1 MANDLLKQF
10 MSEANEAQENVQK
23 KALQKA
29 VQTTSSPTTSGKSK
43 LDKKKKQQNKKATGA
58 GVKTSAVGADTLN
71 AAKDI
76 AKTQEKKLPTKRN
89 GSGKASVQ
97 KQETA
102 KKVLQHLKEVS
113 KPIVKTAENYDA
125 NPYTKEKTDAMW
137 NRMATGDTASDKFG
151 RVYAGV
157 GQGVVD
163 ANLAIPNLIG
173 KLATGKDVNLQERTG
188 LNIDNEA
195 LKETAGFK
203 GGKFAGEMIG
213 YGMQNMAAAPAING
227 ILANTKLGQMAAK
240 SGTKMATNTRIG
252 KLVGEEAAKDFTVG
266 LARNAVEAGTVGLA
280 QNIGI
285 ADQEGRTG
293 LDLVGNVLLNTAAD
307 LTFGGLMEGVGLGV
321 NAIKG
326 AKALRKA
333 TGEIAEGVQT
343 KTLPTGEEVPVNAEK
358 VAVNPSENATE
369 VAENSTKATARVK
382 KAQKAEGRG
391 FDFKIYEGEPHGE
404 KYKIET
410 HPGYLSGK
418 HDVHSVYF
426 ENVPNEITRA
436 NMQEL
441 GMRYNKND
449 HSWRI
454 GANKATKEEIAEAIA
469 QDTAPWMRKHNEAAV
484 ENRKRLKDLTKTNAK
499 SIEPVIGVS
508 EIDSIKPNQSA
519 VVNGVTV
526 ERSANGDWY
535 NIKEN
540 GKIRSMSRE
549 GLEDYLSAT
558 EPANAVRKAP
568 RTTERSNVIDARNK
582 LMKAEMQYEEAYIK
596 SPGDDFSSQEEQLS
610 NLKDRLITAEK
621 KRLPNG
627 VDGRK
632 LSNPST
638 VKLPK
643 AESQLKGTGGRTLK
657 PGGADLAREAE
668 TLKDA
673 RKKYGVFEGSDVPKA
688 TELGDVQQG
697 ARTIRNSDILD
708 EEAVKHLEE
717 GIRQGDYWKTTIT
730 NKSALNKAQ
739 DSINKSL
746 DDATAS
752 FRSIM
757 MDGRQAK
764 SEDIARG
771 YLLAQEYIKRKDYD
785 MVENILADVSAME
798 SEAGRTLQ
806 AMRIFSQLSPLGR
819 MKGAKRTAEKLMAER
834 GVDIKINQKLLDD
847 IANATTD
854 AEIARA
860 NEAFA
865 VDVWNQVPATFS
877 EKLNAWRYLAM
888 LGNPKTHIRNF
899 VGNLIGVPARQLSN
913 TIAAGMEKAFKGKI
927 NKLSDGN
934 VSGSKAVFAGK
945 YKDLADEAYKK
956 NKDALEAV
964 HSKFNEYR
972 RPSEAKLYKTK
983 TLEGLRKGNAKALEW
998 EDNIFKKGVFKKSF
1012 AQYCKAN
1019 GLDLAK
1025 PVSDEFMEAA
1035 TNYAHAQ
1042 ALKATYQDP
1051 NMLADAISK
1060 FKRKFEPSASDS
1072 AAIRIGKTVGH
1083 QVVESILPFVKT
1095 PANILKRGIE
1105 YSPAGVAG
1113 GIAKI
1118 ASAKT
1123 AEDLMKG
1130 IEYFSQGITG
1140 TGLIGLGLL
1149 LGHRGIVNG
1158 SMGEY
1163 DKEYAYR
1170 QMLGEQDY
1178 AVTVGDYTYTLDWMS
1193 PLAMPF
1199 FVGVEASNV
1208 LDGSDDNTVWN
1219 VIESFTHLTE
1229 PVFEMSMLSGIET
1242 TFDTTFTSDSKVKT
1256 IIENSMQGYIS
1267 QFVPTVFG
1275 QLARTLTPERKV
1287 ALSTA
1292 ETKTE
1297 RNLDKY
1303 IDKLE
1308 NKIPGVTEWNE
1319 PYVDQWGRTDGKK
1332 TSGDYWLSAA
1342 ENFLS
1347 PGYVSKKNLTPVDK
1361 EVSRLYDKLGE
1372 TDGANVIP
1380 AVSSTAYEQKFE
1392 GKEYRMSESE
1402 FTDYKKT
1409 VGSYRHTELQKL
1421 FKTEEYKTAS
1431 DVDKAK
1437 MIKDVYDAG
1446 AEKGKEKFLVGSG
1459 KVTKEAYAYSVLND
1473 TQKEAVDNRKITAVK
1488 LRALKDKAEA
1498 GGVKANG
1505 SGIAIALTLD
1515 GTSLKDMQAYSEN
1528 VSETAYTEAQ
1538 MLKKQG
1544 YTASS
1549 FTAEHEKAKAKYDA
1563 SGNGSLNKEE
1573 AMAYLATTNYS
1584 PEKKWALL
1592 AAMTSVKK
1600 NPY

>member
-1 MANDLLKQF
+1 MSDWYEQALANAKKKDAEKRKKEDALAKSPKYQNEQLKGQVYAGSTASNNKPKTEPKSAKEVLKTMAGDGK
-10 MSEANEAQENVQK
+10 
-23 KALQKA
+23 
-29 VQTTSSPTTSGKSK
+29 TTNK
-43 LDKKKKQQNKKATGA
+43 LDNKKKQQNKKAA
-58 GVKTSAVGADTLN
+58 AVGATSAAKSSSIKKTTGYKKSAVNTDTLK
-71 AAKDI
+71 ATKKI
-76 AKTQEKKLPTKRN
+76 AESQEKKLPTKRN

-97 KQETA
+97 KKETA
-102 KKVLQHLKEVS
+102 KKTLQALKEVS
-113 KPIVKTAENYDA
+113 KPTVKTAENYDP
-125 NPYTKEKTDAMW
+125 NPYTKEKIDAMFDQI
-137 NRMATGDTASDKFG
+137 ATDDSLYGKFG
-151 RVYAGV
+151 RAYTGFS
-157 GQGVVD
+157 QGVID
-163 ANLAIPNLIG
+163 AALGTANLVG
-173 KLATGKDVNLQERTG
+173 SKLTGKDINLQERTG
-188 LNIDNEA
+188 LNIDHEGLRNT
-195 LKETAGFK
+195 KGFK
-203 GGKFAGEMIG
+203 GGQVAGEVAG
-213 YGMQNMAAAPAING
+213 YMMQGAAADPAIDAL
-227 ILANTKLGQMAAK
+227 LAGTKLAKMSGKAGTAAK
-240 SGTKMATNTRIG
+240 IFGRNAIESGTI
-252 KLVGEEAAKDFTVG
+252 
-266 LARNAVEAGTVGLA
+266 GLA
-280 QNIGI
+280 QNLGM
-285 ADQEGRTG
+285 AHQQGLEGM
-293 LDLVGNVLLNTAAD
+293 DFAKDVALNTALDFAAGST
-307 LTFGGLMEGVGLGV
+307 LGGVAAGL
-321 NAIKG
+321 AAKG
-326 AKALRKA
+326 AKKGDDVAKA
-333 TGEIAEGVQT
+333 VAKIEEAPADTPKVAVKAAEPVT
-343 KTLPTGEEVPVNAEK
+343 EVAEEVVPKIEEVPVQASSTRSRDKLRTTTKPVPVEVTTTRKPPRTRNYSSNIEDLLAAEQEYDYAIEEAGRK
-358 VAVNPSENATE
+358 IADYVRNYKGKGSLTTITPKFEDATGSGVRHTVSQNDPWYSEALKKYGSNKAVNNHA
-369 VAENSTKATARVK
+369 
-382 KAQKAEGRG
+382 
-391 FDFKIYEGEPHGE
+391 D
-404 KYKIET
+404 
-410 HPGYLSGK
+410 
-418 HDVHSVYF
+418 
-426 ENVPNEITRA
+426 
-436 NMQEL
+436 
-441 GMRYNKND
+441 
-449 HSWRI
+449 
-454 GANKATKEEIAEAIA
+454 EIAADLLEGDLFRARGQ
-469 QDTAPWMRKHNEAAV
+469 QDF
-484 ENRKRLKDLTKTNAK
+484 LD
-499 SIEPVIGVS
+499 
-508 EIDSIKPNQSA
+508 
-519 VVNGVTV
+519 
-526 ERSANGDWY
+526 
-535 NIKEN
+535 
-540 GKIRSMSRE
+540 
-549 GLEDYLSAT
+549 EDTY
-558 EPANAVRKAP
+558 
-568 RTTERSNVIDARNK
+568 D
-582 LMKAEMQYEEAYIK
+582 YIK
-596 SPGDDFSSQEEQLS
+596 SLEEMIDTNNNIVDNLS
-610 NLKDRLITAEK
+610 NK
-621 KRLPNG
+621 LPRG

-638 VKLPK
+638 VELPK
-643 AESQLKGTGGRTLK
+643 AEPQLKGTGGRTLK

-668 TLKDA
+668 SIKDA
-673 RKKYGVFEGSDVPKA
+673 RKKYGTFEGSDVPKA

-708 EEAVKHLEE
+708 EEAVNRLEE

-730 NKSALNKAQ
+730 NKSALQKAQ
-739 DSINKSL
+739 NSINKSL
-746 DDATAS
+746 DDATSS

-757 MDGRQAK
+757 LDGRQAK

-771 YLLAQEYIKRKDYD
+771 YLLAQEYIKLKDYD

-847 IANATTD
+847 IANAKTD
-854 AEIARA
+854 AEIAKA

-865 VDVWNQVPATFS
+865 VDVWNQVPATLS

-899 VGNLIGVPARQLSN
+899 VGNLIGVPARQISN
-913 TIAAGMEKAFKGKI
+913 TLAAGMEKAFKKKI

-934 VSGSKAVFAGK
+934 VSGSKAVFSKK
-945 YKDLADEAYKK
+945 YNELADQAYKK

-964 HSKFNEYR
+964 HSKFNEHR

-1060 FKRKFEPSASDS
+1060 FKRKFEPNASDPI
-1072 AAIRIGKTVGH
+1072 AVKVGKTIGH
-1083 QVVESILPFVKT
+1083 QVTESMLPFVKT
-1095 PANILKRGIE
+1095 PANILKRGFE
-1105 YSPAGVAG
+1105 YSPVGVAG

-1140 TGLIGLGLL
+1140 TGLIGLGLF

-1199 FVGVEASNV
+1199 FVGVEASNI
-1208 LDGSDDNTVWN
+1208 LDGSDDNTMWN

-1229 PVFEMSMLSGIET
+1229 PLFEMSMLSGIET

-1256 IIENSMQGYIS
+1256 ILENSMQGYIS

-1347 PGYVSKKNLTPVDK
+1347 PGYISKKNLTSVDK
-1361 EVSRLYDKLGE
+1361 EISRLYDKIGE
-1372 TDGANVIP
+1372 TDGANIIP
-1380 AVSSTAYEQKFE
+1380 AVSSSSYKQKFE

-1431 DVDKAK
+1431 DADKAK

-1459 KVTKEAYAYSVLND
+1459 KVAKEAYAYSTLND
-1473 TQKEAVDNRKITAVK
+1473 SQKAAVDERQITAVK
-1488 LRALKDKAEA
+1488 LRSLKDKAKESGVDGGSSGVSVALALGGEKLSDLKAFNDNVKEQHINSAKKLKALGYTVESYEA
-1498 GGVKANG
+1498 EKKLIKDKHDANNNG
-1505 SGIAIALTLD
+1505 SID
-1515 GTSLKDMQAYSEN
+1515 KDEYKAYF
-1528 VSETAYTEAQ
+1528 
-1538 MLKKQG
+1538 KKQG
-1544 YTASS
+1544 YG
-1549 FTAEHEKAKAKYDA
+1549 YDQSA
-1563 SGNGSLNKEE
+1563 
-1573 AMAYLATTNYS
+1573 
-1584 PEKKWALL
+1584 ALYM
-1592 AAMTSVKK
+1592 AMTGRDK
-1600 NPY
+1600 Y

>member
-1 MANDLLKQF
+1 MSDWYEQALANAKKKDAEKRKKEDALAKSPKYQNEQLKGQVYAGSAASNNKPKTKPKSAKEVLKTMAGDGK
-10 MSEANEAQENVQK
+10 
-23 KALQKA
+23 
-29 VQTTSSPTTSGKSK
+29 TTNK
-43 LDKKKKQQNKKATGA
+43 LDNKKKQQNKKAA
-58 GVKTSAVGADTLN
+58 AVGATSAAKSSSVKKTTGYKKSAVNTDTLK
-71 AAKDI
+71 ATKKI
-76 AKTQEKKLPTKRN
+76 AESQEKKLPTKRN

-163 ANLAIPNLIG
+163 ASLAIPNLIG

-252 KLVGEEAAKDFTVG
+252 KLVGEEAAKDFTTG
-266 LARNAVEAGTVGLA
+266 MARNAVEAGTVGLA

-285 ADQEGRTG
+285 ANQEGRTG
-293 LDLVGNVLLNTAAD
+293 LDLAGNVLLNTAAD

-321 NAIKG
+321 NAVKG

-343 KTLPTGEEVPVNAEK
+343 KTLPTGGEVPVNAEK
-358 VAVNPSENATE
+358 AAVKPSENATE
-369 VAENSTKATARVK
+369 VAKTKDIPAAETEAKTTRKPPRATERKDISQAREDLM
-382 KAQKAEGRG
+382 QAEMKYEFSG
-391 FDFKIYEGEPHGE
+391 DDAMEGE
-404 KYKIET
+404 IDI
-410 HPGYLSGK
+410 L
-418 HDVHSVYF
+418 
-426 ENVPNEITRA
+426 A
-436 NMQEL
+436 NRL
-441 GMRYNKND
+441 
-449 HSWRI
+449 
-454 GANKATKEEIAEAIA
+454 
-469 QDTAPWMRKHNEAAV
+469 EAA
-484 ENRKRLKDLTKTNAK
+484 ENRRL
-499 SIEPVIGVS
+499 
-508 EIDSIKPNQSA
+508 
-519 VVNGVTV
+519 
-526 ERSANGDWY
+526 
-535 NIKEN
+535 
-540 GKIRSMSRE
+540 
-549 GLEDYLSAT
+549 
-558 EPANAVRKAP
+558 
-568 RTTERSNVIDARNK
+568 
-582 LMKAEMQYEEAYIK
+582 
-596 SPGDDFSSQEEQLS
+596 
-610 NLKDRLITAEK
+610 DR
-621 KRLPNG
+621 G

-632 LSNPST
+632 LSNHST
-638 VKLPK
+638 VELPK

-668 TLKDA
+668 SIEDA
-673 RKKYGVFEGSDVPKA
+673 RKKYGTFEGSDIPKA

-697 ARTIRNSDILD
+697 ARSIRNSDIMD
-708 EEAVKHLEE
+708 EESIKHLEE

-834 GVDIKINQKLLDD
+834 GVDIKINQNLLDY

-854 AEIARA
+854 AEIAKA

-865 VDVWNQVPATFS
+865 VDIWNQVPATFS

-927 NKLSDGN
+927 NKLSDGD

-964 HSKFNEYR
+964 HSKFNEHR
-972 RPSEAKLYKTK
+972 RPTEAKLYKTK
-983 TLEGLRKGNAKALEW
+983 SLEALRKGNAKALEW

-1060 FKRKFEPSASDS
+1060 FKRKFEPTASDS
-1072 AAIRIGKTVGH
+1072 KAMKIGKTIGH
-1083 QVVESILPFVKT
+1083 QVVESTLPFVKT

-1130 IEYFSQGITG
+1130 IEYFSQGIAG
-1140 TGLIGLGLL
+1140 TGLIGLGLF

-1163 DKEYAYR
+1163 DKEYAYK
-1170 QMLGEQDY
+1170 QMLGEQGY

-1256 IIENSMQGYIS
+1256 ILENSMQGYIS
-1267 QFVPTVFG
+1267 QFVPTLAG
-1275 QLARTLTPERKV
+1275 QFARALTSERKI

-1308 NKIPGVTEWNE
+1308 NKIPGVTEVNE
-1319 PYVDQWGRTDGKK
+1319 PYVDQWGRTEKKK
-1332 TSGDYWLSAA
+1332 TTGDYLLSAA

-1347 PGYVSKKNLTPVDK
+1347 PGYISKKNLTSVDK
-1361 EVSRLYDKLGE
+1361 EISKLYDKLGE
-1372 TDGANVIP
+1372 TDGANIIP
-1380 AVSSTAYEQKFE
+1380 AVSSSAYKQKFE

-1409 VGSYRHTELQKL
+1409 VGNYRHTELQKL
-1421 FKTEEYKTAS
+1421 FKSEEYKTAS
-1431 DVDKAK
+1431 DADKAK
-1437 MIKDVYDAG
+1437 MIKNVYDAG
-1446 AEKGKEKFLVGSG
+1446 ADKGKEKFLVGSG
-1459 KVTKEAYAYSVLND
+1459 KVTKEAYAYSTLND
-1473 TQKEAVDNRKITAVK
+1473 TQKEAVDNGTVSAVK
-1488 LRALKDKAEA
+1488 LRGLKEKAAENGVNGNSAGVSVALA
-1498 GGVKANG
+1498 
-1505 SGIAIALTLD
+1505 LD
-1515 GTSLKDMQAYSEN
+1515 GASLEEMQAFSSK
-1528 VSETAYTEAQ
+1528 VSETSYLEAQ
-1538 MLKKQG
+1538 QLKKQG
-1544 YTASS
+1544 YSAGS

-1563 SGNGSLNKEE
+1563 NNNGSLNKEE
-1573 AMAYLATTNYS
+1573 AMQYLATTNYS
-1584 PEKKWALL
+1584 RDKKWALL
-1592 AAMTSVKK
+1592 AAMTNTKN